1 MVIMQ
6 VKAVFESNGWE
17 ITQSGDIY
25 YSKSENMNERR
36 AAGLPAL
43 DNELEFKQRL
53 KSWISWGG
61 RNDWP
66 LNKTDPRWWWIKPTE
81 NLDATFY
88 LT

>member
-6 VKAVFESNGWE
+6 AKAVFESNGWE

-25 YSKSENMNERR
+25 YSKSENMNERC

-53 KSWISWGG
+53 RS
-61 RNDWP
+61 
-66 LNKTDPRWWWIKPTE
+66 
-81 NLDATFY
+81 
-88 LT
+88 